1 LSNPIIT
8 LTTDYG
14 TSDHLVGVLKGVIL
28 RILPGATLV
37 DINHQVV
44 PFDVLDGALSIGSA
58 YRYFPPRTVHL
69 VVVDPGVG
77 TQRRP
82 ILAIGDQHF
91 FVAPDNGVLS
101 VVYEREPAVKVRHVT
116 SDHYFLN
123 PLSDT
128 FHGRDIFAPVAA
140 WLAKTYQTEVFGE
153 EISDYV
159 RFALPRVKAAGAALK
174 GVVLRVDVF
183 GNLMTNLTA
192 EDVPTAMVA
201 AGKIKLQIGNTRVE
215 RLVHT
220 FGQGAAGEP
229 IAVMGSSGFL
239 EVALNKGHAARML
252 GAQRGTEVTLELA

>member
-14 TSDHLVGVLKGVIL
+14 TSDHLAGVLKGVIL
-28 RILPGATLV
+28 RILPNATLV
-37 DINHQVV
+37 DISHQVV
-44 PFDVLDGALSIGSA
+44 PVDVLDGALTIGSA
-58 YRYFPPRTVHL
+58 YRYFPPRTVHV

-82 ILAIGDQHF
+82 IVVSGEQHF

-101 VVYEREPAVKVRHVT
+101 VVYEREPAVKVRHIT
-116 SDHYFLN
+116 AEHYFLN
-123 PLSDT
+123 PVSET

-140 WLAKTYQTEVFGE
+140 WLAKTYQTEVFGD
-153 EISDYV
+153 EITDYV
-159 RFALPRVKAAGAALK
+159 RFAVPRAKSEGAALK
-174 GVVLRVDVF
+174 GVVLRVDAF

-192 EDVPTAMVA
+192 EDVPAAMAA

-215 RLVHT
+215 HLAQT
-220 FGQGAAGEP
+220 FAQGAAGEP
-229 IAVMGSSGFL
+229 IAVIGSSGFL
-239 EVALNKGHAARML
+239 EVAVNRGHAARTL